1 MNEEEND
8 FEEAEPTPRRKPFF
22 ARLAAMFRFPPATK
36 AIALICLAVYAVQ
49 TAARHVP
56 VSVSDIY
63 EIPLGNIL
71 TYAFGLYWPWL
82 SQGAFW
88 QPVTYGFLH
97 GSLLHLFFNLFT
109 LLFFGS
115 TVEYFLGSR
124 RHWFVFLGT
133 SILGGLG
140 WMLFDAYE
148 SQVWAWIGTLPWDF
162 CLKLY
167 QHWGES
173 QTAGQVYNLA
183 VGASA
188 GVCGLIGV
196 FTALFPR
203 ERLTLL
209 LFGII
214 PIRMQT
220 RFFAI
225 LMVLVSIGGTI
236 YASGHIAHMSHLA
249 GGIAGYLYARI
260 APYPRNIR
268 RRVLARSGR

>member
-1 MNEEEND
+1 M
-8 FEEAEPTPRRKPFF
+8 AHRKPFL
-22 ARLAAMFRFPPATK
+22 ARLAAMCRFPPATK
-36 AIALICLAVYAVQ
+36 AIALICLAVFAIQ
-49 TAARHVP
+49 TAAAHIPFP
-56 VSVSDIY
+56 VGGAHDL
-63 EIPLGNIL
+63 PLGNIL

-115 TVEYFLGSR
+115 TVEFFLGTR
-124 RHWFVFLGT
+124 RHWLVFLGT
-133 SILGGLG
+133 SVLGGLG

-148 SQVWAWIGTLPWDF
+148 SQIWAWIGTLPWDF
-162 CLKLY
+162 CLRLY

-209 LFGII
+209 LFGLI

-225 LMVLVSIGGTI
+225 LMVLVSVGGTI

-249 GGIAGYLYARI
+249 GGIAGYLYARL
-260 APYPRNIR
+260 APYPRGIR
-268 RRVLARSGR
+268 RRALARAT